1 MARINS
7 YLTFKGN
14 CREAMTFYQNC
25 LGGDLHFQTIGESP
39 VAQKMPPAMRDSILH
54 ATLTREGL
62 ILLAS
67 DMVAEEGLKV
77 GNAVSLMLDC
87 DSEEEINDCYERLS
101 SGGQKTHPLEFSFWG
116 AFFGDLT
123 DKYGNHWLLHYQS
136 PNVKNGKLQMP
147 EERSK

>member
-25 LGGDLHFQTIGESP
+25 LGGDLNFQTIGESP
-39 VAQKMPPAMRDSILH
+39 IADKMPPLMRESILH
-54 ATLTREGL
+54 ATLSKEGW

-67 DMVAEEGLKV
+67 DMVADEGLIV

-87 DSEEEINDCYERLS
+87 DSEQEINHCYERLS

-116 AFFGDLT
+116 AFFGDLI
-123 DKYGNHWLLHYQS
+123 DKYGNRWLLHYQ
-136 PNVKNGKLQMP
+136 NQNDQN
-147 EERSK
+147 